1 MPRTHCKKERILTLL
16 VLSVS
21 LKSSHV
27 NLLVVVWLL
36 LLLFMIIVLLVLMML
51 K

>member
-27 NLLVVVWLL
+27 NLFVVVWL
-36 LLLFMIIVLLVLMML
+36 LLLFMIIVLLVVLMVL